1 MDRVSSVCFFPDGI
15 HFASGSNDGT
25 IRIWTLEDD
34 ANDVIWHLQRDDGWV
49 VGEDREL
56 IMWIPP
62 DLRTHLR
69 GMGNTRILNRS
80 FNMKLHFV
88 TLET

>member
-1 MDRVSSVCFFPDGI
+1 MNDVKSVCFFPDGI
-15 HFASGSNDGT
+15 HFASGSYDGT

-34 ANDVIWHLQRDDGWV
+34 ANDVIWHFRHDNGWV
-49 VGEDREL
+49 VGENGEL

-62 DLRTHLR
+62 DLCTHLR